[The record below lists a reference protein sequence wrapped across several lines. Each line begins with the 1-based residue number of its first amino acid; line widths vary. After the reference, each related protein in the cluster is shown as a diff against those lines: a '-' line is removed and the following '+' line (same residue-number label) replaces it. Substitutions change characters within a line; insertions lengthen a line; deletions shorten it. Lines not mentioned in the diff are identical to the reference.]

1 MYELTDL
8 LLNIIILYSIISMFF
23 LEICDIWYITHNK
36 LSVLG
41 FVFKTHS
48 WEFKYL
54 KK

>member
-8 LLNIIILYSIISMFF
+8 LLNMIILYSIISIF